1 MGLAPARP
9 KHVGRCAL
17 SSAGPWSEIT
27 RVALPVVE
35 AVGLGLLFSFLPGR
49 YGRLKRTK
57 KGREMLK
64 AQVLVCMAG
73 ALLVVVIGDGEDASA
88 RAFGLL
94 GLGSFI
100 RFRTSLK
107 SPADT
112 SVFFLLIGIGMA
124 CGVERPLAALVG
136 TLALMALLWGLE
148 HWVEPMAIDSGDSWE
163 REEEKKGQG
172 NSIAS

>member
-1 MGLAPARP
+1 MEGAWTELSGVAAPVLQA
-9 KHVGRCAL
+9 
-17 SSAGPWSEIT
+17 IT
-27 RVALPVVE
+27 
-35 AVGLGLLFSFLPGR
+35 LGLVFSLLPGR
-49 YGRLKRTK
+49 YRRLKKSK

-73 ALLVVVIGDGEDASA
+73 ALLVVVIGDGEGASA

-100 RFRTSLK
+100 RFRTALK

-124 CGVERPLAALVG
+124 CGVGRPMAASVGTAALMG
-136 TLALMALLWGLE
+136 LLWALE
-148 HWVEPMAIDSGDSWE
+148 RWVEPMSIEGDEGWESGSQYKKDDI
-163 REEEKKGQG
+163 EK
-172 NSIAS
+172 I

>member
-1 MGLAPARP
+1 M
-9 KHVGRCAL
+9 
-17 SSAGPWSEIT
+17 SFDSPWSEIT
-27 RVALPVVE
+27 RVALPVLE

-49 YGRLKRTK
+49 YSRLKRTR

-73 ALLVVVIGDGEDASA
+73 ALLVVVIGDGEGASA

-100 RFRTSLK
+100 RFRTALK

-112 SVFFLLIGIGMA
+112 AVFFLLIGIGMA
-124 CGVERPLAALVG
+124 CGVERPLAALIG
-136 TLALMALLWGLE
+136 TLALMGLLWGLE
-148 HWVEPMAIDSGDSWE
+148 HWVEPMAIDNGESWE
-163 REEEKKGQG
+163 RSEEPKRRDGTKP
-172 NSIAS
+172 